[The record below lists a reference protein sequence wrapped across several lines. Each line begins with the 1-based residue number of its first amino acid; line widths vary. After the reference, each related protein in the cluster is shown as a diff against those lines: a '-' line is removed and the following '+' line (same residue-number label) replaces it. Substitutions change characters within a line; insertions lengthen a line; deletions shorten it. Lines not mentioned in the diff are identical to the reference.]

1 MKLKVSLELNA
12 PSSLKKYFT
21 THNIVL
27 TGVLAAAIFVLTKFI
42 SIPIPSPLGKTA
54 LSVGNAMCILSALL
68 FGPITGGLAAGI
80 GNALVDLSDP
90 AWAPEFWITF
100 INKFLMAFVAGLI
113 MHRVKLGGDN
123 LRVWFAGLLGSLT
136 YCLLY
141 VTKNVISGV
150 FVKSFTWD
158 VAVMETLTVK
168 LPVTLANAIIAM
180 VCAALLYMA
189 LRQPLRKAH
198 VIAG

>member
-123 LRVWFAGLLGSLT
+123 LRGWFAGLLGSLT

-141 VTKNVISGV
+141 VTKNIISGV

>member
-1 MKLKVSLELNA
+1 MEQ
-12 PSSLKKYFT
+12 KKYFSVR
-21 THNIVL
+21 NIALV
-27 TGVLAAAIFVLTKFI
+27 GILAAIIFVLTKFI

-68 FGPITGGLAAGI
+68 FGPLTGGLAAGI

-100 INKFLMAFVAGLI
+100 INKFLMAFVAGLV
-113 MHRVKLGGDN
+113 MHKIKLGQEN

-141 VTKNVISGV
+141 VTKNILSGV
-150 FVKSFTWD
+150 FIKSFTWD
-158 VAVMETLTVK
+158 VAIIETLTVK
-168 LPVTLANAIIAM
+168 LPVTLTNAIIAM
-180 VCAALLYMA
+180 VCAALLYIV
-189 LRQPLRKAH
+189 LKQPLRRAH
-198 VIAG
+198 VLQA

>member
-141 VTKNVISGV
+141 VTKNIISGV

-180 VCAALLYMA
+180 VCAALLYIA

>member
-1 MKLKVSLELNA
+1 MKEN
-12 PSSLKKYFT
+12 KYFSI
-21 THNIVL
+21 HKIAL
-27 TGVLAAAIFVLTKFI
+27 IGILAAAIFVLTKFV

-68 FGPITGGLAAGI
+68 FGPVTGGLAAGV

-113 MHRVKLGGDN
+113 MHKVRLGGEH

-141 VTKNVISGV
+141 VTKNIISGV
-150 FVKSFTWD
+150 FVKSFTWE
-158 VAVMETLTVK
+158 VAIMETLTVK
-168 LPVTLANAIIAM
+168 LPVTLVNAIIAM
-180 VCAALLYMA
+180 VCAGLLYII
-189 LRQPLRKAH
+189 LKQPLRKAH
-198 VIAG
+198 VLGA

>member
-1 MKLKVSLELNA
+1 MKPTTK
-12 PSSLKKYFT
+12 LKKYFT
-21 THNIVL
+21 VRNIAL
-27 TGVLAAAIFVLTKFI
+27 TGILAAIIFVLTKFI

-100 INKFLMAFVAGLI
+100 INKFLMAYVAGI
-113 MHRVKLGGDN
+113 VMHKLKPGAKEV
-123 LRVWFAGLLGSLT
+123 RVWLAGLLGSLT

-141 VTKNVISGV
+141 VTKNILSGV
-150 FVKSFTWD
+150 LIKSFTWD
-158 VAVMETLTVK
+158 VAILETLTVK
-168 LPVTLANAIIAM
+168 LPVTLVNAIIAM
-180 VCAALLYMA
+180 VCAGLLYFV
-189 LRQPLRKAH
+189 LKQPLRKAH
-198 VIAG
+198 VLEA